1 MRLSRRSGTAPSQTA
16 PRTQRE
22 LADLVRELSRPRRF
36 GRLLGWLVALPGV
49 GGIVARVTRAPLKL
63 RPVSTRITRLHARLL
78 RLSRGRLRRSWTFAA
93 GQPVI
98 ALTTTGRRS
107 GAKRTTAVACFVDG
121 DELVLAGMN
130 LGMTRNPS
138 WALNLDA
145 DSRAAIDV
153 AGRQIQVVATP
164 AKGSRRDELWRR
176 WVSLQPS
183 AVAFQDLAGREI
195 PLFTLQPQ
203 IGALELETN

>member
-1 MRLSRRSGTAPSQTA
+1 MRLSRRSDTASSQTA
-16 PRTQRE
+16 PRTSSE
-22 LADLVRELSRPRRF
+22 LADLVRDLSRPRRF
-36 GRLLGWLVALPGV
+36 GRLLGWLVDLPGV
-49 GGIVARVTRAPLKL
+49 GGVIARVTRAPLKL
-63 RPVSTRITRLHARLL
+63 GPVSTRVTRVHARLL

-145 DSRAAIDV
+145 DPRAAIDV
-153 AGRQIQVVATP
+153 AGRKIEVIATP
-164 AKGSRRDELWRR
+164 AKGSRRDELWSR

-183 AVAFQDLAGREI
+183 AVAFEELAGREI
-195 PLFTLQPQ
+195 PLFTLQPR
-203 IGALELETN
+203 IGAPDHEPS